1 MEPTSIGQVEM
12 RNSERRRK
20 ALMSSCACIR
30 LESAIRTVIAD
41 KGADEARLMRQG
53 LRVASE
59 TVSRLILGVGTE
71 VLKETCH
78 IIWGGSQ
85 IGTTGCDHVENCIR
99 QNRPSR
105 ILHRFA
111 ATFQEYGAISYLQ
124 SLLPCRACDS
134 VNMQVYFRR

>member
-78 IIWGGSQ
+78 IIWERLS
-85 IGTTGCDHVENCIR
+85 
-99 QNRPSR
+99 NRDNRARPCGNLPAQSR
-105 ILHRFA
+105 SLRIYPRLA
-111 ATFQEYGAISYLQ
+111 GTFQEI
-124 SLLPCRACDS
+124 RR
-134 VNMQVYFRR
+134 YFVSFEFVSSDGM